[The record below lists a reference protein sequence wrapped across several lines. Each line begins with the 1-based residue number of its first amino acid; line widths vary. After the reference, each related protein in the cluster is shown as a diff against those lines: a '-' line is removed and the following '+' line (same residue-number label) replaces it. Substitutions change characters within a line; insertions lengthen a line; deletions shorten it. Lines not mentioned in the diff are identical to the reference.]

1 MLSEKQVEEYKE
13 NGFVI
18 MDYSLSK
25 ETLDEIKYYHKNL
38 LDKYPEFR
46 DYCPTLLKYDLNFLK
61 YFNTLLISKCWSFST
76 TMLELN

>member
-18 MDYSLSK
+18 MDYSLPK

-38 LDKYPEFR
+38 FIIPCSRSGKYPFTDCILWEFVNK
-46 DYCPTLLKYDLNFLK
+46 LK
-61 YFNTLLISKCWSFST
+61 IS
-76 TMLELN
+76 